1 MGMFGDSGSRHSL
14 CLSSVGYYI
23 MATEYLLPEGGFY
36 NDTAQGKEIL
46 LPVGGFINEQPAA
59 AEEAA
64 ATRRRIRRGFW
75 R

>member
-1 MGMFGDSGSRHSL
+1 
-14 CLSSVGYYI
+14 

-46 LPVGGFINEQPAA
+46 LPEGGFINEQAGAA
-59 AEEAA
+59 EEEAA